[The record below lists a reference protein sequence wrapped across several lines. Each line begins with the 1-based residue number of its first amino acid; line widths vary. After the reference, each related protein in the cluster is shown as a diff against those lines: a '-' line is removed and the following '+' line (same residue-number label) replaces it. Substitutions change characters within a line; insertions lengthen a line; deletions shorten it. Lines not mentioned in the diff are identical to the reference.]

1 MTTVANSPPAPLYKG
16 GSKPAIAPPSPLL
29 QRGEQPLAAP
39 LSSLPH
45 RGESPA
51 AEIEAVFRHIAATR
65 MAGVSL
71 LNQALE
77 VEAVGFRPWREDWV
91 GVLITPWFMS
101 LICLP
106 GPDSA
111 FEPLSSGSKQ
121 DVALPSGDYE
131 FLSAHEDALG
141 HYLTSSLFSPM
152 FEFPDMARARDVAE
166 AVLAEVFKPAE
177 AAPPVG
183 LAEKLEQPMSR
194 RGFFG
199 ALLRPGNPDA

>member
-1 MTTVANSPPAPLYKG
+1 MTTEAKSPPTPLYKG
-16 GSKPAIAPPSPLL
+16 GSKPAIALPTPLL
-29 QRGEQPLAAP
+29 QRGEQP
-39 LSSLPH
+39 
-45 RGESPA
+45 SPA
-51 AEIEAVFRHIAATR
+51 TLEAAFRHIAATR

-71 LNQALE
+71 LNPALE
-77 VEAVGFRPWREDWV
+77 VEAVGFRRWREDWV

-141 HYLTSSLFSPM
+141 HYLTSSLFSPL
-152 FEFPDMARARDVAE
+152 FEFPDMARAREVAE
-166 AVLAEVFKPAE
+166 AVLVEVFKPTDATPATP

-183 LAEKLEQPMSR
+183 MAEKLEQPMSR

-199 ALLRPGNPDA
+199 ALLRPGTPDA

>member
-1 MTTVANSPPAPLYKG
+1 MTTEAKS
-16 GSKPAIAPPSPLL
+16 PPSPPLEKGGANPPL
-29 QRGEQPLAAP
+29 TPLWERGKSP
-39 LSSLPH
+39 SSTL
-45 RGESPA
+45 
-51 AEIEAVFRHIAATR
+51 EAVFRQIAATR

-71 LNQALE
+71 LNPALE
-77 VEAVGFRPWREDWV
+77 VEAVGFQQWREDWV

-106 GPDSA
+106 GPDSL

-121 DVALPSGDYE
+121 DVPLPSGDYE

-152 FEFPDMARARDVAE
+152 FEFPDMARAREVAE

-177 AAPPVG
+177 VIPPTPPVG
-183 LAEKLEQPMSR
+183 LTEKLEQPMSR

>member
-1 MTTVANSPPAPLYKG
+1 M
-16 GSKPAIAPPSPLL
+16 
-29 QRGEQPLAAP
+29 
-39 LSSLPH
+39 
-45 RGESPA
+45 
-51 AEIEAVFRHIAATR
+51 
-65 MAGVSL
+65 
-71 LNQALE
+71 
-77 VEAVGFRPWREDWV
+77 GFRRWREDWV

-106 GPDSA
+106 GPGSA
-111 FEPLSSGSKQ
+111 YESLSSGSKQ

-152 FEFPDMARARDVAE
+152 FEFPDMARAREVAE

-177 AAPPVG
+177 ATPDAPPVG